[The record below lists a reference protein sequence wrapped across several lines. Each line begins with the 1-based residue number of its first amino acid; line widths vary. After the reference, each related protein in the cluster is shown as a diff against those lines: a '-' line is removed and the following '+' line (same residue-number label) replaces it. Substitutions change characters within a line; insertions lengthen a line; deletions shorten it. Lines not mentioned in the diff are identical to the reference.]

1 MEADCFSG
9 SCPQKVIPG
18 HEFLVAIKR
27 ESHFPLEQ
35 NSVLCFVRIFGVQV
49 QKDSYTAKCRH

>member
-1 MEADCFSG
+1 MEADCLSG

-27 ESHFPLEQ
+27 ESHTILLEKTVF
-35 NSVLCFVRIFGVQV
+35 SLIRSITLRAEARRLLF
-49 QKDSYTAKCRH
+49 S